1 MLKYDLIDNSK
12 SEYIVLLHGYGG
24 NSKCFKKQIDTLNK
38 FFNILLIDMHGH
50 GKSSNIHLN
59 VTHTTTLKNIV
70 DDIDTL
76 LEELKIKKAHFM
88 GLSLGTIVT
97 NVYAYHYPKKVLSII
112 NAGAVIKFKPLIKSS
127 LNLIYNLRDKLPHNM
142 FYTLA
147 GHIIMPC
154 KSHKIS
160 RDLFVREAKKM
171 NNSDFY
177 AWGRILIDFQD
188 NYSMDK
194 LNTSI
199 DTLYISGREDYFFID
214 EVKKYCESYNRY
226 LYILDDAGHI
236 CNIDNYNKFNSV
248 VENYYLY
255 IKNKKDTNK
264 KM

>member
-24 NSKCFKKQIDTLNK
+24 NSRCFKKQIDTLNK
-38 FFNILLIDMHGH
+38 FFNVVLIDMHGH

-59 VTHTTTLKNIV
+59 TTNTTTLKNIV
-70 DDIDTL
+70 DDIDATL
-76 LEELKIKKAHFM
+76 KELKINKAHFM

-97 NVYAYHYPKKVLSII
+97 NVYAYYYPKNVLSIL
-112 NAGAVIKFKPLIKSS
+112 NAGAVIKFKPFIKHS
-127 LNLIYNLRDKLPHNM
+127 LNLIYKLRDKLPHNT

-177 AWGRILIDFQD
+177 AWGRMLIDFQD
-188 NYSMDK
+188 NYSMEE
-194 LNTSI
+194 LNTTV
-199 DTLYISGREDYFFID
+199 DTLYISGKEDYFFID
-214 EVKKYCESYNRY
+214 EVRKYCKDYNRY
-226 LYILDDAGHI
+226 LYILEDAGHI
-236 CNIDNYNKFNSV
+236 CNIDNYAKFNTII
-248 VENYYLY
+248 ENYYLY
-255 IKNKKDTNK
+255 INRKKEIS
-264 KM
+264 